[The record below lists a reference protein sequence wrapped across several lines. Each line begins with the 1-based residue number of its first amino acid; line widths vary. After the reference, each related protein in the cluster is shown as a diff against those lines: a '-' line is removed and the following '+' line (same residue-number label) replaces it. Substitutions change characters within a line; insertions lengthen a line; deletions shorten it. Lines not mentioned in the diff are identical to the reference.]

1 MCICFGFYLL
11 HCLVRHC
18 YCRSGRVF
26 AGMDRCISG
35 KTGQS
40 PEWIAAFQE
49 KLVISGIGAV
59 FSLVGYLY
67 LMLQFY

>member
-1 MCICFGFYLL
+1 
-11 HCLVRHC
+11 
-18 YCRSGRVF
+18 
-26 AGMDRCISG
+26 MDRCISG

-40 PEWIAAFQE
+40 PEWIAAIQE
-49 KLVISGIGAV
+49 KLVIPGIGAV

>member
-1 MCICFGFYLL
+1 
-11 HCLVRHC
+11 
-18 YCRSGRVF
+18 
-26 AGMDRCISG
+26 MDRCISE

-49 KLVISGIGAV
+49 KLVNPRNGSLQFRKNWSIPGMGAV